1 MSFTKRSYY
10 LLLAALFFC
19 LNVQKSRAQKVGVVL
34 SGGGADGVA
43 HIGVLKSLEENRI
56 PIDYIV
62 GTSMGAFVAG
72 MYASGYSVKQIETF
86 ITSDKFKRAAEGDV
100 EEKYVFYLKKRENDA
115 SWVSFKF
122 APDTI
127 LTTSLPT
134 NFISPVPIDFT
145 LVELFANP
153 SAASNYNFDSLFIPF
168 RCVGSDVTAK
178 KQVVFKKGDV
188 GQSIRAS
195 MSYPFYIKPILIDGD
210 LFFDGGLYNNFPI
223 DVLYADFKPD
233 VIIGSSVA
241 DKLIP
246 PDEDNVISQI
256 KSMLINRGTVEKV
269 PVPSIVIEPIVDD
282 IGLFEFKSAAK
293 VLGNG
298 YVAANEKM
306 DSIKMLI
313 SRRENSDSLQCRRQL
328 FQNKKERLV
337 FEKILI
343 EGLKV
348 KQAHYVRKLLSNKN
362 KLVTLEEL
370 KPKYYRLVADD
381 KIKQIYPLTKY
392 NEKSGF
398 YDLLLKIKKEKDLF
412 VSFGG
417 NVSSRP
423 INAGFIGLQYNYLR
437 KISITTSGNI
447 YFGKLYGSY
456 QAKLRFDFPSRLPF
470 YAEASFT
477 RNRWDF
483 FKSSTAFFEESKPSF
498 LVQNDLYGDVNLG
511 LPAKN
516 KGKIITGSAFANS
529 YDKYYQTK
537 VFSATDTADRTDLY
551 LTSPYLFYERNTLN
565 KKQFANRGTYFLLK
579 ARYLSGREVNTPGST
594 SINRNTY
601 SRYHNWFNVHLIYD
615 NYFKRKGNLRLG
627 FYLEGVYS
635 NQDFFNNY
643 TASILAA
650 PAFMPIPESR
660 TLFLENFRAHSFA
673 AGGFRSVI
681 NFYTNFDIRIEGFVY
696 QPYREILKQPD
707 LTAKYGEPFAQIYF
721 IGSTSLIYHSPIGP
735 LSFNVNYY
743 DRKSDSFNFL
753 FSFGYLL
760 FNKKSTE

>member
-1 MSFTKRSYY
+1 MRFSYFIY
-10 LLLAALFFC
+10 LLLVLQLIVGFGVQ
-19 LNVQKSRAQKVGVVL
+19 NVAAQKVGVVL

-43 HIGVLKSLEENRI
+43 HIGVLKALEENHI
-56 PIDYIV
+56 PVDYIV
-62 GTSMGAFVAG
+62 GTSMGAFIAG
-72 MYASGYSVKQIETF
+72 MYASGYSVKEIEAF
-86 ITSDKFKRAAEGDV
+86 INSEKFKRAAEGDV

-115 SWVSFKF
+115 SWISFKF
-122 APDTI
+122 APDTV
-127 LTTSLPT
+127 LSASLPT
-134 NFISPVPIDFT
+134 NFINPVPIDFT
-145 LVELFANP
+145 LVELFANS
-153 SAASNYNFDSLFIPF
+153 SAAANYNFDSLMIPF

-178 KQVVFKKGDV
+178 RQVIFNKGDL
-188 GQSIRAS
+188 GQCIRAS

-210 LFFDGGLYNNFPI
+210 LYFDGGLYNNFPI
-223 DVLYADFKPD
+223 DVLYNDFKPD
-233 VIIGSSVA
+233 IIIGSSVA
-241 DKLIP
+241 DKLKA

-269 PVPSIVIEPIVDD
+269 PVPSIVIEPVVDD

-293 VLGNG
+293 VLDNG
-298 YVAANEKM
+298 YYAAYEKM

-313 SRRENSDSLQCRRQL
+313 HRRMNPDSLECQRQL
-328 FQNKKERLV
+328 FRSKKERLV
-337 FEKILI
+337 FENII
-343 EGLKV
+343 IDGLKQ
-348 KQAHYVRKLLSNKN
+348 KQAHYVQKLLSNRN

-392 NEKSGF
+392 NPNSG
-398 YDLLLKIKKEKDLF
+398 YYNLLLKIKKEKDLF

-423 INAGFIGLQYNYLR
+423 INTGFIGLQYNYLR
-437 KISITTSGNI
+437 KISITSSGNI

-456 QAKLRFDFPSRLPF
+456 QGKLRFDFPSRLPF

-483 FKSSTAFFEESKPSF
+483 FKSSTAFFEESKPSYII
-498 LVQNDLYGDVNLG
+498 QNDLYGDVNIG

-516 KGKIITGSAFANS
+516 KGKVITGCAFANS

-537 VFSATDTADRTDLY
+537 IFTATDTSDRTDLY

-565 KKQFANRGTYFLLK
+565 KKQFANSGTYFLLK
-579 ARYLSGREVNTPGST
+579 ARYLSGRELNTPGST
-594 SINRNTY
+594 SKNKNLY
-601 SRYHNWFNVHLIYD
+601 SRYHNWFNVHLVYD

-643 TASILAA
+643 TASILSA

-660 TLFLENFRAHSFA
+660 TLFLETFRAHSFA
-673 AGGFRSVI
+673 AGGLRSVV
-681 NFYTNFDIRIEGFVY
+681 NFYNNFDIRFEGFVY
-696 QPYREILKQPD
+696 QPYQEIIKQPD
-707 LTAKYGEPFAQIYF
+707 LTAAYGEPFAKIYF
-721 IGSTSLIYHSPIGP
+721 IGAAALVYHSPIGP

-743 DRKSDSFNFL
+743 DRKTDSFNFL

>member
-1 MSFTKRSYY
+1 MHLSKVIPY
-10 LLLAALFFC
+10 LLLLAIITFC
-19 LNVQKSRAQKVGVVL
+19 CSLSVHAQKVGVVL

-43 HIGVLKSLEENRI
+43 HIGVLKALEENKI
-56 PIDYIV
+56 PVDYIV

-72 MYASGYSVKQIETF
+72 MYASGYSVKQIEAF
-86 ITSDKFKRAAEGDV
+86 ITSEKFKRAAEGDV
-100 EEKYVFYLKKRENDA
+100 EEKYVFYLKKKENDA
-115 SWVSFKF
+115 SWISFKF
-122 APDTI
+122 SPDTV

-145 LVELFANP
+145 LMELFANS
-153 SAASNYNFDSLFIPF
+153 SAAANYNFDSLFIPF

-178 KQVVFKKGDV
+178 RQVVFKKGDV

-195 MSYPFYIKPILIDGD
+195 MSYPFYIKPILIDGN

-233 VIIGSSVA
+233 IIIGSSVA
-241 DKLIP
+241 DKLKA

-256 KSMLINRGTVEKV
+256 KSMLINRGVVDKV
-269 PVPSIVIEPIVDD
+269 PVPSIIIEPVVED
-282 IGLFEFKSAAK
+282 IGLFEFKSAGK

-298 YVAANEKM
+298 YDAAYLKM
-306 DSIKMLI
+306 DSIKLLI
-313 SRRENSDSLQCRRQL
+313 ERRENLDSLECRRQL
-328 FQNKKERLV
+328 FMSRKARLV
-337 FEKILI
+337 FEEISI
-343 EGLKV
+343 EGLKK
-348 KQAHYVRKLLSNKN
+348 KQALYVQKLLRDKN
-362 KLVTLEEL
+362 KLVTLEAL

-392 NEKSGF
+392 NPASGF
-398 YDLLLKIKKEKDLF
+398 YNLLLKIKKEKDLF

-437 KISITTSGNI
+437 KISITSSGNI

-477 RNRWDF
+477 RSRWDF

-498 LVQNDLYGDVNLG
+498 LVQNDLYGDINVG

-516 KGKIITGSAFANS
+516 KGKIITGCAFANS
-529 YDKYYQTK
+529 YNKYYQTK
-537 VFSATDTADRTDLY
+537 VFTASDTADRTDFY

-565 KKQFANRGTYFLLK
+565 KKQFANSGTYFLLK
-579 ARYLSGREVNTPGST
+579 ARYLSGRELNTPGST
-594 SINRNTY
+594 SINRSLY
-601 SRYHNWFNVHLIYD
+601 SRYHNWFNVHLVYD
-615 NYFKRKGNLRLG
+615 NYFKRRGNLRLG
-627 FYLEGVYS
+627 FYAEGVYS

-643 TASILAA
+643 TASILSS
-650 PAFMPIPESR
+650 PAFMPIPESH

-673 AGGFRSVI
+673 AGGFRTVF
-681 NFYTNFDIRIEGFVY
+681 NFYTNFDFRMEGFLY
-696 QPYREILKQPD
+696 QPYREIIKTPE
-707 LTAKYGEPFAQIYF
+707 LTASYGAPFSKLYF

-735 LSFNVNYY
+735 LSFSVNYY
-743 DRKSDSFNFL
+743 DRKTNSFNFL
-753 FSFGYLL
+753 LSFGYLL